1 MTTAHRPTANAQQ
14 IGKKPVFI
22 ALALALV
29 LALAAMIGWRVTAAP
44 DLAPEVT
51 YGLIDGTKVTTSGLK
66 GKVVLINFWATS
78 CVTCVAEM
86 PQLAQTHQKYAARGF
101 ETIAVAMSYDRAD
114 YVLNF
119 VKTRALPFKVAL
131 DVDGNVA
138 EQFNKVKVTP
148 TSLLIDAQGRILRR
162 WVGEPDFAALHGLIE
177 GELAKKG

>member
-1 MTTAHRPTANAQQ
+1 MQQ
-14 IGKKPVFI
+14 NGKKPLFIAI
-22 ALALALV
+22 ALAFV
-29 LALAAMIGWRVTAAP
+29 LGLAAMIGWRVTAAP

-51 YGLIDGTKVTTSGLK
+51 YGLIDGTKLTTTGLK
-66 GKVVLINFWATS
+66 GKVVLVNFWATS

-86 PQLAQTHQKYAARGF
+86 PQLAQTHQKFAARGF

-138 EQFNKVKVTP
+138 EKFNKVKVTP
-148 TSLLIDAQGRILRR
+148 TSLLIDAKGRILRR

-177 GELAKKG
+177 AELGRKG

>member
-1 MTTAHRPTANAQQ
+1 MATFAATLVYRFNAS
-14 IGKKPVFI
+14 
-22 ALALALV
+22 
-29 LALAAMIGWRVTAAP
+29 P

-51 YGLIDGTKVTTSGLK
+51 YGLIDGTKVNTTGLK

-86 PQLAQTHQKYAARGF
+86 PKLIETHRKYAARGY
-101 ETIAVAMSYDRAD
+101 ETVAVAMSYDRAD

-119 VKTRALPFKVAL
+119 AKTRALPFKVAL

-148 TSLLIDAQGRILRR
+148 TTWLVDTKGRILRR
-162 WVGEPDFAALHGLIE
+162 WVGEPDFKQLHGLIE
-177 GELAKKG
+177 GALPS